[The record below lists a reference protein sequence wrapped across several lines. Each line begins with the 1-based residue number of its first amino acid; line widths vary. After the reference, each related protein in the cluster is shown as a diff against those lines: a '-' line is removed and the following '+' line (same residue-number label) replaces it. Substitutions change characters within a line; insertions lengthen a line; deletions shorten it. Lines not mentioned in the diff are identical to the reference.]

1 MYTEKKVACNQKKKN
16 SPRSFT
22 AGVLINAAEEHACRS
37 SRGMENSRYFF
48 LLYLEA
54 RRDPMYMYLH
64 LVLW

>member
-37 SRGMENSRYFF
+37 SRGMENSIYFF
-48 LLYLEA
+48 SFIS
-54 RRDPMYMYLH
+54 
-64 LVLW
+64 